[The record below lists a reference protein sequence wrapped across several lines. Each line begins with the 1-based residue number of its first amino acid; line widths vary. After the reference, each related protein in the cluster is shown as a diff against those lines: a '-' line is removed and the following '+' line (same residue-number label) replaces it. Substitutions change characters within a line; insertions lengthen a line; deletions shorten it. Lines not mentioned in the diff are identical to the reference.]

1 MIMIEIFFK
10 LKSKHNLY
18 FIYDI
23 SNQSVYM
30 SFVVFIKINPI
41 SIIYLQFSIV
51 GVIKSQLT
59 QR

>member
-1 MIMIEIFFK
+1 MIEIFFK

-41 SIIYLQFSIV
+41 SIIYLQFSMWV
-51 GVIKSQLT
+51 
-59 QR
+59 

>member
-30 SFVVFIKINPI
+30 SFVVFI
-41 SIIYLQFSIV
+41 
-51 GVIKSQLT
+51 T
-59 QR
+59 QSLLFICNFRLWV